1 MIYQQTK
8 RIDGE
13 KKPAFEDHSMC
24 VWETTHNHPFFYGS
38 CDFFKNQFR
47 WLEYWYGER
56 VLDIC

>member
-1 MIYQQTK
+1 M
-8 RIDGE
+8 G
-13 KKPAFEDHSMC
+13 KKNLLSKTILFVFERRP
-24 VWETTHNHPFFYGS
+24 TITPFFYGS